1 VDTAQRVLDILK
13 RTEDGDTLHPRDLQ
27 LVEIAANGH
36 LAPKDEAAFARL
48 YDKVV
53 SGAYVSP
60 FTAPY
65 WGIPNLTVD
74 RVGYVY
80 WKGQRI
86 EHYTPGWCWTE
97 EARTC
102 AEKLAH
108 DCRTL
113 EARGVPVTAASLFA
127 LYGEQGA

>member
-1 VDTAQRVLDILK
+1 MDTTQRVLDILK
-13 RTEDGDTLHPRDLQ
+13 RTEDGDKLHPHDLR
-27 LVEIAANGH
+27 LVEAAINGH
-36 LAPKDEAAFARL
+36 LTPKGEAAFAEL
-48 YDKVV
+48 YDKVA

-60 FTAPY
+60 FAKPY
-65 WGIPNLTVD
+65 WGIPNLTID

-97 EARTC
+97 EARTR
-102 AEKLAH
+102 AERLAR

-113 EARGVPVTAASLFA
+113 EARGVPVTTGNLFTMDDEREA
-127 LYGEQGA
+127 